1 MLSLAKHSDFGESKE
16 DATKP
21 IAYKSYLF
29 YNSLQYLRMPS
40 PELIKFSKKKLS
52 GPQLRG
58 ENRDLLV
65 MALAAWGT
73 KESVAILESYGGY
86 PFYRALIINRDKL
99 ECTRLLVKRLKS
111 ATTIEEAVHKLIAL
125 FFAESVPH
133 FSEKFFPKF
142 KIHPI
147 KPKGKEADEFIKLFK
162 DYLQD
167 SGNITLTNEE
177 RKNFQKLIKE
187 IEEHKRKEE
196 QQKAK
201 VGPEG
206 ASGHEHEQDKTAPE
220 ENQGNG

>member
-86 PFYRALIINRDKL
+86 PFYRALIINRDKI
-99 ECTRLLVKRLKS
+99 ECTRLLFKRLK
-111 ATTIEEAVHKLIAL
+111 AVNGDVHKAIAL

-133 FSEKFFPKF
+133 FSEKWFPDF
-142 KIHPI
+142 KVPPI
-147 KPKGKEADEFIKLFK
+147 KPKGKEADAFISLFK
-162 DYLQD
+162 DYLRD
-167 SGNITLTNEE
+167 SGNTTLTDEE
-177 RKNFQKLIKE
+177 RKNFQKLIEE
-187 IEEHKRKEE
+187 IEEHKRKDE

-206 ASGHEHEQDKTAPE
+206 ASGHEHEQDRTAPE